1 MLVDL
6 LESIEHF
13 LKRLDIYTKLPPTPA
28 MAEILVKIMVELLST
43 LGVVTKQM
51 AQKRPGESPGPF
63 LGRRNLTQTRHKSN
77 S

>member
-1 MLVDL
+1 MVVDL

-51 AQKRPGESPGPF
+51 AQKRPGESPA
-63 LGRRNLTQTRHKSN
+63 LSWAVT
-77 S
+77 